1 MVKDTVIG
9 VRGLPV
15 VVKLTGIVSHVDKK
29 DQRLTQIEKTKQK
42 VPIHVKNFLK
52 N

>member
-9 VRGLPV
+9 VHGHLV
-15 VVKLTGIVSHVDKK
+15 MVKLTDIVSHVDKK
-29 DQRLTQIEKTKQK
+29 DQSHIQIEKTKQK
-42 VPIHVKNFLK
+42 DLIHVKNFLK